1 MTLTELHNEIL
12 KAQCCVADLGYKA
25 LKQQMYL
32 KPDHVTTFKNVKY
45 VQALIRILTR
55 YYDVIYSIGDSEA
68 CLTLAQIEEIIY
80 EIRNICDSCGC
91 CRDRSDITKD
101 I

>member
-1 MTLTELHNEIL
+1 MTSTELHNEIL

-25 LKQQMYL
+25 YKQEMYL
-32 KPDHVTTFKNVKY
+32 KPDYVTTLKNVKY
-45 VQALIRILTR
+45 VHGLIGILLR
-55 YYDVIYSIGDSEA
+55 YYNVIYSIGDSEA
-68 CLTLAQIEEIIY
+68 CLTNSEIETVIY

>member
-1 MTLTELHNEIL
+1 MTSTELHNEIL

-45 VQALIRILTR
+45 VQALIGIITR
-55 YYDVIYSIGDSEA
+55 YYNVIYSLGDSEA
-68 CLTLAQIEEIIY
+68 CLTLAEIEEVIY

>member
-1 MTLTELHNEIL
+1 MTSTSLHNEIL

-25 LKQQMYL
+25 LKDQMYL
-32 KPDHVTTFKNVKY
+32 KADYVSTFKDVKY
-45 VQALIRILTR
+45 VHSLINILIRH
-55 YYDVIYSIGDSEA
+55 YNVIYSLGDSEA
-68 CLTLAQIEEIIY
+68 CLTTEEIETIIE

-91 CRDRSDITKD
+91 CRDRLDITKD